1 MKTAHSMDE
10 YLAVIESGIRSR
22 FPEGKPKQV
31 VIVGAGMA
39 GLVAG
44 YELKRAG
51 HTPIIPG
58 GAAPRRRVE
67 SILQESTLH
76 CIMHGTR
83 GPLNQDCGRR
93 SQFTARRRGTTPTG
107 VCA

>member
-51 HTPIIPG
+51 HTPIIPEAQHRAG
-58 GAAPRRRVE
+58 GSNPFCRRAR
-67 SILQESTLH
+67 
-76 CIMHGTR
+76 
-83 GPLNQDCGRR
+83 
-93 SQFTARRRGTTPTG
+93 FTASCMEPGG
-107 VCA
+107 H